1 MKLYTENQVR
11 NAIKYATFSENIRFE
26 SIVIDFLTPI
36 ELPSDGEI
44 MQVALENTNNIN
56 EQVSFNNGAVYIC
69 KLIEGQ
75 FNTKEK

>member
-11 NAIKYATFSENIRFE
+11 NAIQHATFSKNIRFE

-44 MQVALENTNNIN
+44 DNTMFPLMDPL
-56 EQVSFNNGAVYIC
+56 VKAGF
-69 KLIEGQ
+69 IEGAKWMRDKLTS
-75 FNTKEK
+75 NTKEK